1 MIPVPV
7 LNPCSGWVPLYIHI
21 FDIIHQHFPPLIFV
35 NYRCTIYCNT
45 GTKPETI
52 SRLFG
57 CQYFPMTHVILTL
70 WTIQHWRKHSRLDL
84 TSRDLGLLAEF
95 LGLLKEMH
103 IISPLKFKKI
113 KTFDFF
119 IKEWY
124 VKYPSYIIKSS
135 RKAW

>member
-1 MIPVPV
+1 MLHRFSTEPFPGAGPRYWLLVILIQINNSRYPGLAPGEVPV

-70 WTIQHWRKHSRLDL
+70 
-84 TSRDLGLLAEF
+84 
-95 LGLLKEMH
+95 
-103 IISPLKFKKI
+103 
-113 KTFDFF
+113 
-119 IKEWY
+119 
-124 VKYPSYIIKSS
+124 
-135 RKAW
+135 